1 MSTKAA
7 SPRQAFF
14 AQFAQKARECLK
26 TNVLADV
33 NVPLILL
40 TGGLRS
46 PSHLQ
51 NALDAGHADLLGIG
65 RGSLLCPDLPAVL
78 RESVLDAT
86 ANGISI
92 VLDDE
97 PFAHEPDDNIRLP
110 SWVPQIPLVGAGV
123 GTAWYNICMRRIATS
138 QLGKNIDGKSPPAPL
153 PAIEMSGIEVMVRMW
168 IWIEWYQMLLGSLSV
183 CCLAVLS
190 CCL

>member
-26 TNVLADV
+26 TNVLVDV

-110 SWVPQIPLVGAGV
+110 SWVPQIPLIGAGV
-123 GTAWYNICMRRIATS
+123 GAAWYNICMRRIATS
-138 QLGKNIDGKSPPAPL
+138 QLGKNIDGKSPAAPL
-153 PAIEMSGIEVMVRMW
+153 PAVKMSGIEVMVRMW

-183 CCLAVLS
+183 CCLAVLL